1 MPDVPALNRPKA
13 SQAKS
18 ACAREGQG
26 HQMPAEGAGRD
37 EDRYRGGG
45 EEAETSEA
53 LPLVKTHSDTE
64 QDCALGNCRHLA
76 EAVLL

>member
-1 MPDVPALNRPKA
+1 MRRRDRGIKC
-13 SQAKS
+13 QRK
-18 ACAREGQG
+18 
-26 HQMPAEGAGRD
+26 AGRD

-76 EAVLL
+76 EAVLLRFFFFTPPPSFIVV